1 MGSEAPGEGA
11 EVASVASDGPA
22 VDGTLDGPGRQITL
36 AIIAVPLEA
45 GNLVPAVLRGWER
58 LRNSQLS

>member
-22 VDGTLDGPGRQITL
+22 VDGTLDGRPGDHEEE
-36 AIIAVPLEA
+36 EA
-45 GNLVPAVLRGWER
+45 PKLVEEIRRKIRPP
-58 LRNSQLS
+58 